1 MGKVMTHFAVKS
13 SHEKRISMTQVSEK
27 TLYEQDFALW
37 LQTTIAQLKVGDLLD
52 LDTEHL
58 IEELEGLAV
67 RDRQELESRL
77 EVLLAHI
84 LKRVY
89 VNSAYDNHGWENTI
103 IEQRRR
109 LTRKLQ
115 QSPSLQPYFIDIFDD
130 CFTYALSQVRRDYPK
145 AQFSD
150 RWEFSQDP
158 EAILSEQFW

>member
-1 MGKVMTHFAVKS
+1 M
-13 SHEKRISMTQVSEK
+13 IQVTEK

-37 LQTTIAQLKVGDLLD
+37 LQTTIARLRVGDINN

-58 IEELEGLAV
+58 IEELEGLSG
-67 RDRQELESRL
+67 RDRQELESRI

-109 LTRKLQ
+109 LSRKLQ
-115 QSPSLQPYFIDIFDD
+115 QSPSLRPYFVDVFDD
-130 CFTYALSQVRRDYPK
+130 CFSYALAQVRRDYPK
-145 AQFSD
+145 VQFPD
-150 RWEFSQDP
+150 RWLFSPDIDL
-158 EAILSEQFW
+158 ILSEQFW